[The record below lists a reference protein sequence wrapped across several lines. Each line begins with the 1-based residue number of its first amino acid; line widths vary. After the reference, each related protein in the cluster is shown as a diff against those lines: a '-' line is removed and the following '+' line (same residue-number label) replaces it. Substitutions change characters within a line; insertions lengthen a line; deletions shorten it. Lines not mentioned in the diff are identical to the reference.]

1 MGISSLKKLAIK
13 ILARKRK
20 GEKQSVEYT
29 SIVLLTLPHCLAF
42 LATFRAGFFFLF
54 ACFLFGGVEL
64 ACFFGTQHVL
74 NGMFYHKY

>member
-13 ILARKRK
+13 IQARKRK

-42 LATFRAGFFFLF
+42 LATFRAGFFFV
-54 ACFLFGGVEL
+54 CFLFGGVEL